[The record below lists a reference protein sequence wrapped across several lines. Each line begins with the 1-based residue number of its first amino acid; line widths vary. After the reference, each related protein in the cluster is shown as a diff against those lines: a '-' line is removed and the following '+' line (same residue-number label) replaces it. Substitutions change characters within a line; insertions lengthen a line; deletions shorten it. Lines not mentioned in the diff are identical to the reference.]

1 MRFLLDIS
9 TLLAAI
15 WRTHSLH
22 IKADAW
28 VVGKEVAICPLS
40 ELGFL
45 RISTHPKGPFRASMG
60 DARLLLTD
68 FLDKHDCAFVP
79 ADLSGLQSQAANS
92 ETVTDCY
99 LADLAASHAM
109 KLATMDS
116 RIRHKAAEIIGN
128 YSGGF

>member
-9 TLLAAI
+9 ALLAAI
-15 WRTHSLH
+15 WQTHSLH
-22 IKADAW
+22 AKADAW
-28 VVGKEVAICPLS
+28 VVGKELAICPLS

-68 FLDKHDCAFVP
+68 FLDKHDCAFIP
-79 ADLSGLQSQAANS
+79 ADLPGLQSRAGNS

-99 LADLAASHAM
+99 LAELAASHAM
-109 KLATMDS
+109 KLATLDR
-116 RIRHKAAEIIGN
+116 RIRHKAAQMIA
-128 YSGGF
+128 